1 MGAEEEEV
9 AADKK
14 AGLSPIVP
22 STDIVVPEKNAEER
36 AGLVS
41 RLLFLWLSPLVSLG
55 YERPLELDDLPEL
68 SPLNSCGVCGNEFQ
82 TAWTAAQRE
91 AEDENQ
97 RRAKERAENV
107 REEGKYAD
115 EGSPK
120 GGDGGGEDE
129 KPVEASLLRVLWGF
143 IRSGMIESGV
153 IKFLHDILQFT
164 PPLLLG
170 GLLAYLERSD
180 QDPSWTHRDWFGYS
194 CAASLFVVSTV
205 RNVMQNSYF
214 HITYQLSIQT
224 RVRLCDA
231 VYRKALR
238 LSPRARQARTV
249 GEIVNFMQL
258 DTTAIADAIP
268 MCHTLWS
275 GVFQIVGN
283 LVLLGWF
290 LGWVAVIALVLTVA
304 MIPVQKELTM
314 KGMMLRKEVNKHTD
328 TRVKLVN
335 EILQGIKVVKM
346 YAWEL
351 PFGRKIREVRAE
363 EMSARLSQ
371 QKYSV
376 LMMVNFV
383 AAPIVIALVVIVV
396 YAATGGDMRPS
407 KVFTALAIM
416 NAMRFP
422 MMILPYML
430 NAVSNAWVSAE
441 RVQGYLNS
449 DEIDVDALAV
459 RELEDTAH
467 SIEMRECIFKLEEQA
482 KPGDAKKSES
492 PAAAPAAAPAAN
504 DSATKTGGG
513 GTGGKENS
521 ADNIGVDTL
530 DATDSQPQVKSFELH
545 IDRLDVD
552 RGSLVSVVG
561 SVGSGKTTLM
571 LGMLNQLPM
580 TGGTSLVTG
589 RVAYCAQ
596 EAWIVNATLR
606 DNVLFGRDFDPV
618 LYGKVVYACELE
630 RDLQVLPDGDRTEIG
645 ERGINLSGGQKQ
657 RVALARA
664 AYARADVYLL
674 DDPLSAVDAH
684 VGRNIFERLIKGLL
698 RSESN
703 ATVVLITNQL
713 WCVHDSDLCVA
724 LAKGKIVEMG
734 PFPKLMA
741 DKGVFA
747 KLIQDSGSENTSM
760 SEGHKAGESDGGGA
774 LSRMGS
780 MDSRKSMEVRK
791 SVDGRKSLDAGAK
804 EAAEKARAAKG
815 ILTEREKLQRGEVE
829 DQVYWRYF
837 FASGGVAMFIIVVLS
852 YLLKECSELGTKL
865 WLAAWTEDW
874 FSEDIMWYLYIYVG
888 ISLSAP
894 VFVLAQS
901 WLFYIMCYENSL
913 ALHEGILSS
922 VLGAPLGFF
931 DITPV
936 GRILARFS
944 SDILA
949 IDDQLPMSWSQFLR
963 IFFSA
968 ITTYIVISVVT
979 PLFLVVALP
988 ITMVYMSVQEYYKGT
1003 AREIKRLD
1011 NLTKSP
1017 IFQQFS
1023 ETLTGLTT
1031 IRAFGESSRFV
1042 LANERKLNANQKA
1055 FYTIKCCDRW
1065 LSLRLEFLGDLMVGM
1080 ACVLCIVGHG
1090 QGSISPGLA
1099 GLSISYALSITSTLA
1114 FAVRSKTETEAMMN
1128 AVERNIEYTDHVAQE
1143 EASEMRLPPTADAQ
1157 ACATLADAHVDAAW
1171 PQEGGVHFKGLG
1183 MRYRPELD
1191 LVLKGI
1197 DVNVM
1202 PREKVG
1208 VVGRTGSGKSS
1219 MMLSLFRLVEAAEGA
1234 IIIDGVDIAR
1244 IPLYVLRNR
1253 MSIIPQDPVVFSG
1266 TVRLNLDPFGEH
1278 SDEQLWS
1285 ALRKSHLE
1293 ARILNCE
1300 GKLEEPVVEYGANF
1314 SVGERQLLCL
1324 ARCVLRGTKILVMD
1338 EATSSV
1344 DFETDS
1350 LIQQTVRTE
1359 FKDCT
1364 ILTIAHRIHT
1374 IIDCDRVLVLENG
1387 VVADY
1392 DSPKNLLDREGI
1404 FKTLVANT
1412 GAQSAA
1418 HLKAIADGKEDFLA
1432 VYKELAEAAVV
1443 AEDDDD
1449 V

>member
-1 MGAEEEEV
+1 MERGGQGS
-9 AADKK
+9 
-14 AGLSPIVP
+14 AGPASAGESLSP
-22 STDIVVPEKNAEER
+22 VPEQEKNEEER
-36 AGLVS
+36 AGFIS

-55 YERPLELDDLPEL
+55 YEKPLELDDLPEL
-68 SPLNSCGVCGNEFQ
+68 SLTNSCGVCGREFQ
-82 TAWTAAQRE
+82 EAWTVAQRE
-91 AEDENQ
+91 AAEENE
-97 RRAKERAENV
+97 RREREKLEKTA
-107 REEGKYAD
+107 G
-115 EGSPK
+115 K
-120 GGDGGGEDE
+120 GGEKEDGADGQGQGPGTGDGEKE
-129 KPVEASLLRVLWGF
+129 EEEEEEPPAQASLLLVLWGF
-143 IRSGMIESGV
+143 IRAGMIESGV
-153 IKFLHDILQFT
+153 IKFFHDILQFT

-170 GLLAYLERSD
+170 GLLAFLEKSD
-180 QDPSWTHRDWFGYS
+180 EDPEWTHAEWFGYS
-194 CAASLFVVSTV
+194 CAVALFVVSTV
-205 RNVMQNSYF
+205 RNVMQNAYF

-224 RVRLCDA
+224 RVRLSDA

-249 GEIVNFMQL
+249 GQIVNFMQL

-283 LVLLGWF
+283 LALLGWI
-290 LGWVAVIALVLTVA
+290 LGWVALIALFLTVA
-304 MIPVQKELTM
+304 LVPIQKTLTL
-314 KGMMLRKEVNKHTD
+314 KGMELRKEVNKHTD

-351 PFGRKIREVRAE
+351 PFGKVIRDVRTK
-363 EMSARLSQ
+363 EMDARLSQ

-383 AAPIVIALVVIVV
+383 AAPIIIALVVIVV

-416 NAMRFP
+416 NALRFP
-422 MMILPYML
+422 MLILPYML
-430 NAVSNAWVSAE
+430 NTVSNAWVSAE

-449 DEIDVDALAV
+449 DEIDVEALAQ
-459 RELEDTAH
+459 REPEDKGH
-467 SIEMRECIFKLEEQA
+467 SIEMRDCMFKLEEPV
-482 KPGDAKKSES
+482 KPGESKEKKPSE
-492 PAAAPAAAPAAN
+492 
-504 DSATKTGGG
+504 GGDEVG
-513 GTGGKENS
+513 GS
-521 ADNIGVDTL
+521 
-530 DATDSQPQVKSFELH
+530 TDSEVKSFELH
-545 IDRLDVD
+545 VDRMDVD
-552 RGSLVSVVG
+552 KGSLVSVVG
-561 SVGSGKTTLM
+561 SVGSGKSTLM

-580 TGGTSLVTG
+580 TSGTSLITG

-606 DNVLFGRDFDPV
+606 DNVLFGREFDPV
-618 LYGKVVYACELE
+618 LYGKVIYACELE

-664 AYARADVYLL
+664 AYAKAEVYLL
-674 DDPLSAVDAH
+674 DDPLSAVDVH
-684 VGRNIFERLIKGLL
+684 VGRNIFERLVKGLL
-698 RSESN
+698 RSEVN

-724 LAKGKIVEMG
+724 LSKGRIAEMG
-734 PFPKLMA
+734 TFPKLMA
-741 DKGVFA
+741 DKGLFA
-747 KLIQDSGSENTSM
+747 KLIQDSGSENT
-760 SEGHKAGESDGGGA
+760 GTTDKASAGPSALERKDSTDG
-774 LSRMGS
+774 
-780 MDSRKSMEVRK
+780 RK
-791 SVDGRKSLDAGAK
+791 SVDGRKSLDADAK
-804 EAAEKARAAKG
+804 AAQEKANAAKG
-815 ILTEREKLQRGEVE
+815 ILTEKEKLQRGQVE

-837 FASGGVAMFIIVVLS
+837 FASGSVAMFVAVVWS
-852 YLLKECSELGTKL
+852 YVLKEASELATKI

-874 FSEDIMWYLYIYVG
+874 FNEDIMWYLYIYVA
-888 ISLSAP
+888 ISLTAP

-901 WLFYIMCYENSL
+901 WLFYIMCYSNSL

-931 DITPV
+931 DVTPV
-936 GRILARFS
+936 GRVLARFS

-963 IFFSA
+963 IFFAA
-968 ITTYIVISVVT
+968 ITTYIVIIVVT

-988 ITMVYMSVQEYYKGT
+988 ITMVYFMVQDYYKGT

-1011 NLTKSP
+1011 NVTKSP

-1042 LANERKLNANQKA
+1042 SANERKLNANQKA
-1055 FYTIKCCDRW
+1055 FYIIKCCDRW

-1099 GLSISYALSITSTLA
+1099 GLSITYALSITSTLA
-1114 FAVRSKTETEAMMN
+1114 FAVRSKTEVEAMMN
-1128 AVERNIEYTDHVAQE
+1128 AVERNIEYTDHVNQE
-1143 EASEMRLPPTADAQ
+1143 ETPEMRLPPSADAN
-1157 ACATLADAHVDAAW
+1157 ACAALADAHVEQAW
-1171 PQEGGVHFKGLG
+1171 PAKGGIEFKGLS

-1197 DVNVM
+1197 EVDVK

-1219 MMLSLFRLVEAAEGA
+1219 LMLSLFRLVEAAEGSVL
-1234 IIIDGVDIAR
+1234 IDGVDIAR

-1278 SDEQLWS
+1278 SDEVLWS

-1293 ARILNCE
+1293 ERIRNCE

-1359 FKDCT
+1359 FVDCT

-1374 IIDCDRVLVLENG
+1374 IIDCDRVLVLDNG
-1387 VVADY
+1387 VVADF
-1392 DSPKNLLDREGI
+1392 DSPKNLLEREGI
-1404 FKTLVANT
+1404 FKTLVSNT

-1418 HLKAIADGKEDFLA
+1418 HLKAIADGKEDFLQ
-1432 VYKELAEAAVV
+1432 VYKELAEAARMAGE
-1443 AEDDDD
+1443 AEEE
-1449 V
+1449 